1 MEIINLNLIPGEA
14 LPVCH
19 ASQYDD
25 ERTIRLNLFDG
36 SSVYTLASS
45 DEVTLSVRKPDGNIV
60 TAEVTNTQAS
70 YVDISTTEQMTAVP
84 GKSICEL
91 TINTIG
97 TLNFILDVEEGPQ
110 NGSIN
115 SESEISNLRTQIEDI
130 ISSMPISSASIKMA
144 TYTYSDLP
152 QT

>member
-36 SSVYTLASS
+36 SSVYTLSS
-45 DEVTLSVRKPDGNIV
+45 DDEVTLSVRKPDGNIV
-60 TAEVTNTQAS
+60 TAEITHTQVS
-70 YVDISTTEQMTAVP
+70 YVDITTTEQMTAVP
-84 GKSICEL
+84 GKSVCEL

-97 TLNFILDVEEGPQ
+97 TLNFILDVEEGPE

-115 SESEISNLRTQIEDI
+115 SASEIHDLRTQIEDI
-130 ISSMPISSASIKMA
+130 ISSMPISSASIKMT

>member
-19 ASQYDD
+19 ASQYDN
-25 ERTIRLNLFDG
+25 ERTFRLNLFDG
-36 SSVYTLASS
+36 SSVYTLSSS

-60 TAEVTNTQAS
+60 TAEVTHTQVS
-70 YVDISTTEQMTAVP
+70 YVDITTTEQMTAVP
-84 GKSICEL
+84 GKSVCEL
-91 TINTIG
+91 TINEIG

-144 TYTYSDLP
+144 TYTYTDLP

>member
-36 SSVYTLASS
+36 SSVYTLSSS
-45 DEVTLSVRKPDGNIV
+45 DEVTLNVRKPDGNIV
-60 TAEVTNTQAS
+60 TAEITHTQVS
-70 YVDISTTEQMTAVP
+70 YVDITTTEQMTAVP
-84 GKSICEL
+84 GKSTCEL

-97 TLNFILDVEEGPQ
+97 TLNFILDVEEGPR

-115 SESEISNLRTQIEDI
+115 SDSEISNLRTQIEDI

>member
-19 ASQYDD
+19 ASQYDN
-25 ERTIRLNLFDG
+25 ERTIRAYLFNG
-36 SSVYTLASS
+36 SSVYTLSSS

-60 TAEVTNTQAS
+60 TAEVTHTQVA
-70 YVDISTTEQMTAVP
+70 YVDIETTEQMTACP
-84 GKSICEL
+84 GKAICEL

-97 TLNFILDVEEGPQ
+97 TLNFIMDVEEGPR
-110 NGSIN
+110 NGSIA
-115 SESEISNLRTQIEDI
+115 SESEIHNLRSQIEDI
-130 ISSMPISSASIKMA
+130 IGSMPISGGSLNYADY
-144 TYTYSDLP
+144 TYTDLP